1 RRHEV
6 ARQAFSFERD
16 FDRLDSV
23 RDQLCGGAEGIAAG
37 KAPRLRL
44 RPEGI
49 SEVFGRPVVHGDAEE
64 MIPSADAVPA
74 LQGLPSSLQNPF
86 PHRCERLA
94 PDVRVISGY
103 RRTSRENLP
112 GCCAAVVSC
121 AQRAHELKVQLT
133 RLETR
138 DPCPAALYAVIR
150 HGSPPWSLVRLARE
164 ARSTALATEGGQHGS
179 PARAG
184 ARSILPTTSSKRRLR
199 LKLL

>member
-16 FDRLDSV
+16 FDRLDPV

-49 SEVFGRPVVHGDAEE
+49 GEVFGRPVVHGGSEE
-64 MIPSADAVPA
+64 MIPRADSVPA
-74 LQGLPSSLQNPF
+74 LQGRAASLQNPF

-94 PDVRVISGY
+94 PDVRVISSY

-112 GCCAAVVSC
+112 GCCAAVVSG

-133 RLETR
+133 RLETC
-138 DPCPAALYAVIR
+138 DPCRAALYAIISHV
-150 HGSPPWSLVRLARE
+150 SPPPWLRNLLTGRVRLPWQPKE
-164 ARSTALATEGGQHGS
+164 ASMAPLRVPELAASFPQPLVSGGS
-179 PARAG
+179 V
-184 ARSILPTTSSKRRLR
+184 
-199 LKLL
+199 